1 MDISKVNGELVFTHS
16 NGTSITVNNQF
27 LDSHE
32 MYSIV
37 NRFVK
42 ADFRVGQSDEIQKK
56 ENRIFLPL
64 FYHTSAYQDDSKTL
78 TVVDKLFSF
87 VDMLED
93 KWDVLDFIVRVSV
106 RDSSF
111 NPIPKGYPEF
121 CKRKG
126 MRIYGHSRDC
136 FTFYKMTESLP
147 LKYRSILREVFDGS
161 LCKEWVNIYSNT
173 DELIS
178 FAKAFINSTK
188 KVKEVVRL
196 EGIMYELSKK
206 DGDRL
211 DGTKTLQENLD
222 IFKAEN
228 KKRESQAIRESQLK
242 YSELEKINSHGLRV
256 VVPLSIEELED
267 EGNQQSNCVGNF
279 YNDNI
284 CDGDCIIY
292 FIREEDKLEKSYIT
306 CRYNFDEEE
315 TEEALARFNNN
326 YEDERVDEIIEWVDE
341 TMKNWE

>member
-16 NGTSITVNNQF
+16 NGTSITVDNQF
-27 LDSHE
+27 LDSLE
-32 MYSIV
+32 VYNLV
-37 NRFVK
+37 NSFVK
-42 ADFRVGQSDEIQKK
+42 SDFKVKGVDETQKK

-64 FYHTSAYQDDSKTL
+64 FYHASAYQDSSKSL
-78 TVVDKLFSF
+78 AVVDKLFSF
-87 VDMLED
+87 VDMLDD
-93 KWDVLDFIVRVSV
+93 KWDVLDFIVRASV

-126 MRIYGHSRDC
+126 MRFYGHSRDC

-147 LKYRSILREVFDGS
+147 FKYRSILREVHDGS
-161 LCKEWVNIYSNT
+161 LCKEWVNIYSKT

-178 FAKAFINSTK
+178 FTKAFINSTK

-196 EGIMYELSKK
+196 EGIMYELSKQE
-206 DGDRL
+206 GDCL

-222 IFKAEN
+222 IIKAED

-242 YSELEKINSHGLRV
+242 YLELEKINSHGLRV
-256 VVPLSIEELED
+256 VIPLSIEELED

-279 YNDNI
+279 YNNDI
-284 CDGDCIIY
+284 CNGNCIIY
-292 FIREEDKLEKSYIT
+292 FIRAEDKLEKSYIT

-326 YEDERVDEIIEWVDE
+326 YEDERVDEIIERVDE
-341 TMKNWE
+341 TMRNWQ